1 VNVALRL
8 ALPSREELVYLG
20 LGSNLGDRLVHL
32 RRALFALATHPEI
45 RVTAISS
52 LYETEYLGS
61 GDQPSYLNAC
71 VEIETSLPP
80 GVLLA
85 VLKATETRLG
95 RHPQSHRLP
104 RPIDLDILLYGLRT
118 SRDQRLTL
126 PHPGLRHRAFVL
138 EPLREI
144 AAEVQIPDS
153 DETVAAACARIRR
166 AEGPWVHRLR
176 LETLLPAPRAQGE
189 EDWRAALAVHCR

>member
-1 VNVALRL
+1 MNVARRL
-8 ALPSREELVYLG
+8 ARPSRGELVYLG
-20 LGSNLGDRLVHL
+20 LGSNLGDRLAHL

-52 LYETEYLGS
+52 LYETEYSGP

-80 GVLLA
+80 EVLLA
-85 VLKATETRLG
+85 VLQATETRLG
-95 RHPQSHRLP
+95 RRPQGHLLP
-104 RPIDLDILLYGLRT
+104 RPIDLDILLYGHRT
-118 SRDQRLTL
+118 SSDQRLTL

-138 EPLREI
+138 EPLCEI
-144 AAEVQIPDS
+144 AGDVHIPDS
-153 DETVAAACARIRR
+153 DETVATACERIRR
-166 AEGPWVHRLR
+166 VAGPWVHRLQQ
-176 LETLLPAPRAQGE
+176 ETLLPAPRAQGE